1 MGASMG
7 VDDKAG
13 VVALLELATAPKKAK
28 AARAFALRPFA
39 IDDFKSI
46 PPRRFIFGHDY
57 IRKFVSAT
65 TSPGGRGKSNLT
77 IAEACCMACG
87 MDFKGEPAG
96 GLRVL
101 LWNGEDPR
109 EEIELRVAA
118 WLQHHGKTQAVWRS
132 TDDPFGA
139 RLRGKL
145 VEQSARGPI
154 VSADALAR
162 FEATVEAGRF
172 DVVTL
177 DPAIKFMR
185 GGENSDESADL
196 LVSTLADVADK
207 RDAAMMLVNHARKPS
222 KDGDGTT
229 TLADSRGA
237 SALTDAAPAAPKCHE
252 QG

>member
-1 MGASMG
+1 MGALMG
-7 VDDKAG
+7 VDDEAG
-13 VVALLELATAPKKAK
+13 VVALRELAMAPKAK
-28 AARAFALRPFA
+28 VAKAFALRPFA

-87 MDFKGEPAG
+87 MDFNGEPARR
-96 GLRVL
+96 LRVL

-118 WLQHHGKTQAVWRS
+118 WLQQHGKTQA
-132 TDDPFGA
+132 DFGG
-139 RLRGKL
+139 RLTILSGRDCAIKL

-154 VSADALAR
+154 VNAEAIAR

-172 DVVTL
+172 DVVTF

-185 GGENSDESADL
+185 GGENSNEFADL

-207 RDAAMMLVNHARKPS
+207 RDAAMMLV
-222 KDGDGTT
+222 T
-229 TLADSRGA
+229 TLASRVRTA
-237 SALTDAAPAAPKCHE
+237 TERRRLRTCAAHPP
-252 QG
+252 